1 MLQPQSSFNI
11 SSLFCRYDSNP
22 TPSDSDE
29 GSDSSDQEKN
39 KKKKE
44 KEKEKEKKPK
54 KTKTVVSKA
63 EMNYC
68 DFVKCKF
75 KLRCFHKEF
84 LVTWFTFKGNSFLNM
99 AGNWL
104 LM

>member
-1 MLQPQSSFNI
+1 LQPQIYFNI

-44 KEKEKEKKPK
+44 KEKKPK

-63 EMNYC
+63 EVTYC
-68 DFVKCKF
+68 DFVKC
-75 KLRCFHKEF
+75 
-84 LVTWFTFKGNSFLNM
+84 
-99 AGNWL
+99 
-104 LM
+104 